1 MLDFELLRAFVAVA
15 ECGGFHRAAERLN
28 LTQSTVSQQ
37 IKRLELETK
46 RPLFRRT
53 TRSVA
58 LTDDGEMLLGE
69 ARRLLQLEEA
79 ARQRLEA
86 PRLSGTVRLGVVEEV
101 AEGSLPSAL
110 ARFAALHRG
119 VKLEVQIGVSMELI
133 EQLNA
138 GLLDVVCAARPPGTT
153 KGRLVSRE
161 SLVWAAADTFDLVP
175 GEALPLALYRE
186 RSVSREV
193 ALAALQDSELTWEIV
208 YTSPR
213 LTGLRAAALAGL
225 AITPLPESTVIAGLR
240 ILGAEAG
247 LPRLPDIELAIY
259 EKPRPDKTAAALTAA
274 MLALVSRRRFPVSAP
289 GSLTLWLAAISH
301 RPRSLAR
308 IITSR
313 VRRRAQSKQTRAS

>member
-1 MLDFELLRAFVAVA
+1 LQTSINSMLDFELLRAFVAVA

-46 RPLFRRT
+46 CPLFRRT

-79 ARQRLEA
+79 ARQRLGA

-101 AEGSLPSAL
+101 ADGSLPSAL

-133 EQLNA
+133 EQLHA
-138 GLLDVVCAARPPGTT
+138 GLLDVVCAARPPGST

-208 YTSPR
+208 YTSPS

-259 EKPRPDKTAAALTAA
+259 EKPRPDKAAAALAA
-274 MLALVSRRRFPVSAP
+274 ALLALAQGSSRP
-289 GSLTLWLAAISH
+289 TI
-301 RPRSLAR
+301 
-308 IITSR
+308 
-313 VRRRAQSKQTRAS
+313 

>member
-1 MLDFELLRAFVAVA
+1 MSINSMLDFELLRAFVAVA

-37 IKRLELETK
+37 IKRLELETQC
-46 RPLFRRT
+46 PLFRRT

-79 ARQRLEA
+79 ARQRLGA

-101 AEGSLPSAL
+101 ADGSLPSAL

-133 EQLNA
+133 EQLHA
-138 GLLDVVCAARPPGTT
+138 GLLDVVCAARPPGST

-208 YTSPR
+208 YTSPS

-259 EKPRPDKTAAALTAA
+259 EKPRPDKAAAALAA
-274 MLALVSRRRFPVSAP
+274 ALLALAQGSSRP
-289 GSLTLWLAAISH
+289 TI
-301 RPRSLAR
+301 
-308 IITSR
+308 
-313 VRRRAQSKQTRAS
+313 